1 MAGLDVGLRYI
12 HIVSAVALTGGL
24 LFWAACLLPAMR
36 LLDDTFRRSMLAL
49 ALQRFRGI
57 VLLSAVGLVASGI
70 YNWIRANA
78 VYTALRGGSDDS
90 IAVGQILIGSKA
102 LLGLVLLALVVLK
115 TVAPGDETRQ
125 RRWLSLSLQ
134 LAAVVIL
141 LGAVLRY
148 LRMEYLA
155 QIAQAANS

>member
-12 HIVSAVALTGGL
+12 HIVSAMALAGGL

-36 LLDDTFRRSMLAL
+36 LLDDSFRRSMLAL

-57 VLLSAVGLVASGI
+57 VLLSAVGLLASGI
-70 YNWIRANA
+70 YNWVRANA
-78 VYTALRGGSDDS
+78 AYTALRGGSDGS
-90 IAVGQILIGSKA
+90 VAVGQILIGTKG
-102 LLGLVLLALVVLK
+102 LLGLILLAVVVLK
-115 TVAPGDETRQ
+115 TLTPGEEARQ

-134 LAAVVIL
+134 LAAVVTL

-155 QIAQAANS
+155 ELARAAGQ